1 MADAKPRCR
10 LYLQLPAPLTA
21 KLESQLTQAMAQVA
35 PACVLLCDNGQ
46 ASENVPADT
55 VIDLVQGAGVACLI
69 ENDIDAAEH
78 VGADGVHIP
87 ADRELYA
94 RARALL
100 GESANIGVGCGL
112 DRHQAMQLAEAG
124 ADYVA
129 FGVEGGSIDQFDQ
142 YTEILSWWSEIF
154 VVPCVAWNVDNA
166 AHAEQLARAG
176 ADFIAPPPA
185 IWQSDSA
192 LTMIADI
199 DNAIRSARRPA

>member
-21 KLESQLTQAMAQVA
+21 KLESQLTEALAQVA

-46 ASENVPADT
+46 TSEKVPGDNI
-55 VIDLVQGAGVACLI
+55 IDLVQGAGVACLI
-69 ENDIDAAEH
+69 ENDMDACEH
-78 VGADGVHIP
+78 AGADGVHLP
-87 ADRELYA
+87 ADKELYA

-100 GESANIGVGCGL
+100 GESASIGVGCGL

-129 FGVEGGSIDQFDQ
+129 FGVESGTIDHFDQ

-154 VVPCVAWNVDNA
+154 VVPCVAWNVDDA
-166 AHAEQLARAG
+166 AHAERLAQTG
-176 ADFIAPPPA
+176 ADFIAPPPS

-192 LTMIADI
+192 IATIVGI

>member
-1 MADAKPRCR
+1 MADAKPTCR

-21 KLESQLTQAMAQVA
+21 KHESQLTQALAQAA
-35 PACVLLCDNGQ
+35 PACVLLSHNGRI
-46 ASENVPADT
+46 SEKVPADSI
-55 VIDLVQGAGVACLI
+55 IDQVQGAGVACLI

-78 VGADGVHIP
+78 AGADGVHIP
-87 ADRELYA
+87 ADMELYT

-129 FGVEGGSIDQFDQ
+129 FGVESGTIDHFDQ

-166 AHAEQLARAG
+166 EHAERLAQAG
-176 ADFIAPPPA
+176 ADFVAPPPG

-192 LTMIADI
+192 LAIIARI
-199 DNAIRSARRPA
+199 DTAIRSARRPA